1 MLRFTSNQQARML
14 AERVNVRSWGNYV
27 GRSQSKGRYQATRF
41 DLHYVHLRVPK
52 MIEIAMI
59 RRCRAVKLLTSVSV
73 IYETFA

>member
-41 DLHYVHLRVPK
+41 DLHYVHFT
-52 MIEIAMI
+52 
-59 RRCRAVKLLTSVSV
+59 RAENDRNCYDSSLPRG
-73 IYETFA
+73 ETFD